1 MTDNRQWVLAAH
13 PDGEPEFDDFELETA
28 DVPDLRPGGVRV
40 RTLSLS
46 VDPGMRPRMRER
58 ESYAPGWDPGDP
70 LWASAVG
77 EVVESDHPDWAAG
90 DVVAG
95 RWRWAEYDAVD
106 GDDLRRVDPDGL
118 PIETALS
125 VLGGTGLTAYF
136 GLFDVAEPR
145 AGDTVVVSGAAGA
158 VGSVAVQ
165 LADLSGCRV
174 VGIAGTDEK
183 CDWLTDIGADAT
195 INYRTADDYWDAV
208 ADAAPEGVDVYFD
221 NVGGEITDAVLD
233 HANDHSR
240 VAVCGQISLYNAEER
255 PIGPRRMYQRTRMRV
270 EGFLV
275 FDYEDR
281 YDEARERLR
290 GRMESGD
297 LEYRHT
303 IAEGLERAPEAF
315 LGLFE
320 GENIGKQVVRVAER
334 SEATD

>member
-1 MTDNRQWVLAAH
+1 MPENRQWVLSRH
-13 PDGEPEFDDFELETA
+13 PEGEPVREDFRLEEVP
-28 DVPDLRPGGVRV
+28 VPDLGPYEVHV
-40 RTLSLS
+40 RTRYLS
-46 VDPGMRPRMRER
+46 VDPGMRPRMREQ

-77 EVVESDHPDWAAG
+77 EVVASEHPDWEAG

-95 RWRWAEYDAVD
+95 RWRWAEHDAVD
-106 GDDLRRVDPDGL
+106 GDDLRVVEP

-165 LADLSGCRV
+165 LAALSGCRV

-183 CDWLTDIGADAT
+183 CVWLEEIGADAA

-208 ADAAPEGVDVYFD
+208 GDAAPGGVDVYFD

-240 VAVCGQISLYNAEER
+240 VAVCGQISLYNAEEA
-255 PIGPRRMYQRTRMRV
+255 PEGPRRMYQRTRMRV

-290 GRMESGD
+290 EWMAAGD
-297 LEYRHT
+297 IEYRHT
-303 IAEGLERAPEAF
+303 VAEGLERAPDAF

-320 GENIGKQVVRVAER
+320 GANIGKQLVGVAQAARTE
-334 SEATD
+334 